1 MTITTSPTNTS
12 RQEAYVVTQPPMT
25 GPTAIAAPATPP
37 MIP

>member
-1 MTITTSPTNTS
+1 MTTTTSPTKTS
-12 RQEAYVVTQPPMT
+12 RQVKYVVTQPPIT

>member
-1 MTITTSPTNTS
+1 MTTSPTKTY
-12 RQEAYVVTQPPMT
+12 RHEKYVVTQPPIT